1 MHKTYLF
8 DFDGTLVDSMPCWG
22 EKMLNILR
30 HESIA
35 PKAGLVS
42 HIATLGD
49 KGTAKYFREEL
60 GVTLSEEEM
69 FSMMDEYA
77 LPRYRD
83 EIPLKEGV
91 EDYLLRMKSMGVS
104 LNILT
109 ASPHKML
116 DPCLKRLGVWDLF
129 GKVWSCDDL
138 GTVKSD
144 PEIYRIA
151 ARELGVQTADV
162 AFFDDNLGAV
172 CTAASAGMFTVGVYD
187 ASGEPLLSRLQ
198 KAADVYIPTF
208 AGLSAV

>member
-1 MHKTYLF
+1 MHRIHLY

-30 HESIA
+30 REGIE
-35 PKAGLVS
+35 PEPGLVS
-42 HIATLGD
+42 RIATLGD
-49 KGTAKYFREEL
+49 RGTAKYFREVL

-69 FSMMDEYA
+69 FAMMDDYA

-91 EDYLLRMKSMGVS
+91 DAYLRRMKALGCS

-116 DPCLKRLGVWDLF
+116 DPCLQRLGIRALF
-129 GKVWSCDDL
+129 DHVWSCDDL

-151 ARELGVQTADV
+151 ARHLSARPEEI

-172 CTAASAGMFTVGVYD
+172 RTAASAGLFTAGVRD
-187 ASGEPLLSRLQ
+187 DSGAPLLPLLRET
-198 KAADVYIPTF
+198 ADLFVETF
-208 AGLSAV
+208 AGLGPV